1 MTTRW
6 SAVGTRSP
14 AGVVKG
20 DFAPEAKRLCVP
32 PHHEV
37 PWRLRGKARHR
48 WDSGARRQRRLLGK
62 RGLHARADDAI
73 MESDRRYFDDMHQEW
88 EDYVELPGG
97 NPPEV
102 PPYSGRSPHL

>member
-1 MTTRW
+1 
-6 SAVGTRSP
+6 
-14 AGVVKG
+14 
-20 DFAPEAKRLCVP
+20 
-32 PHHEV
+32 
-37 PWRLRGKARHR
+37 
-48 WDSGARRQRRLLGK
+48 
-62 RGLHARADDAI
+62 